1 MCVLLLIVSCV
12 EVALALHPI
21 IIIPGDGGNQLEAR
35 LNKPESG
42 AASSPFSTPPLISSL
57 SFASNVMKNAD
68 ECPTKS
74 DWYRLWLDVWQLG
87 RSTALKCWADN
98 IQIHY
103 DAETGKSHNTPG
115 VETRVPG
122 WGQTDSVE
130 YLDPSWSAWILKDVG
145 NYFGTFVTAMVD
157 SLGYERGKSIR
168 AAPYDFRFAPYS
180 QEAYFR
186 RLKLLIEDT
195 RSLNSGSPVILVSH
209 SLGGLFA
216 LHFLNRMTA
225 EWKRDNVKLFVPI
238 GTPWAGT
245 VVAFNIFAAGYD
257 MGIKVID
264 PKIIRSEQRSYET
277 GAQLL
282 PHPTLWRPSDEIFL
296 STPRRNFTANDYD
309 AFFEALR
316 FPIGKINHD
325 SSLKDMGDVGDRLP
339 SPGVDVAC
347 VYSKGVR
354 TMARLIYE
362 DDARFLEGEQPSSY
376 EYSDG
381 DGSVNLDSLRL
392 CHQWQLGAHLDHM
405 NNDFSSS
412 SSSSPSFSSSSTSVT
427 VKVFDGIDHGATI
440 KDTQIIEYL
449 KTLVSSH

>member
-1 MCVLLLIVSCV
+1 
-12 EVALALHPI
+12 
-21 IIIPGDGGNQLEAR
+21 
-35 LNKPESG
+35 
-42 AASSPFSTPPLISSL
+42 
-57 SFASNVMKNAD
+57 
-68 ECPTKS
+68 
-74 DWYRLWLDVWQLG
+74 
-87 RSTALKCWADN
+87 
-98 IQIHY
+98 
-103 DAETGKSHNTPG
+103 
-115 VETRVPG
+115 
-122 WGQTDSVE
+122 
-130 YLDPSWSAWILKDVG
+130 
-145 NYFGTFVTAMVD
+145 
-157 SLGYERGKSIR
+157 
-168 AAPYDFRFAPYS
+168 
-180 QEAYFR
+180 
-186 RLKLLIEDT
+186 
-195 RSLNSGSPVILVSH
+195 
-209 SLGGLFA
+209 
-216 LHFLNRMTA
+216 
-225 EWKRDNVKLFVPI
+225 LFVPI
-238 GTPWAGT
+238 GTPCAGT

-257 MGIKVID
+257 MGIKVVD

-296 STPRRNFTANDYD
+296 STPRRNFTAKDYD

-376 EYSDG
+376 KYSDG

-392 CHQWQLGAHLDHM
+392 CHQWQLGAQLDHM
-405 NNDFSSS
+405 NNEFSSS
-412 SSSSPSFSSSSTSVT
+412 SSSFPSSSSSSTSVT

-449 KTLVSSH
+449 KTLLSSH